1 MAKYE
6 SPRYPALGFYV
17 DGVFR
22 RFSGGQYSTDDPA
35 EIDVL
40 DALIDVRRIDED
52 EPEKQPEQEPEGP
65 KKDAEPAD
73 EPVKPAPKTRAKSA
87 ANASGK

>member
-22 RFSGGQYSTDDPA
+22 RFSGGHYATDDPA
-35 EIDVL
+35 DIAVL
-40 DALIDVRRIDED
+40 DALIDVRRVDEK
-52 EPEKQPEQEPEGP
+52 KQPEEPQ
-65 KKDAEPAD
+65 KDVEPA
-73 EPVKPAPKTRAKSA
+73 EVPEKPAPKPRKAG

>member
-22 RFSGGQYSTDDPA
+22 RFSGGHYETEVAA
-35 EIDVL
+35 EIAVL
-40 DALIDVRRIDED
+40 DALADVRSVDTAET
-52 EPEKQPEQEPEGP
+52 PKKQPEEP
-65 KKDAEPAD
+65 KVDAEPA
-73 EPVKPAPKTRAKSA
+73 EVSAKPAPKSRAKT
-87 ANASGK
+87 SGK